1 MSYPCP
7 ACGTM
12 ANLAAGCP
20 GCGRR
25 PDPEAAEVIQLDETI
40 RRLDFEVERS
50 RLGYAEAVGR
60 LTAAQRRRGELV
72 ARIQAR
78 VTGEKAIGQPA
89 AAPQPEPRPA
99 RPETSG
105 RTVQNLLFI
114 LGGLLLASA
123 AIVFTAVAWA
133 NFGVTGRAGILGA
146 VTVLALAI
154 PPVAQK
160 RRLAGTAETFA
171 ALGLLLVLLDGY
183 AAWYVNLAGVHALAP
198 TTYAGII
205 CAITAGVALVYG
217 LATHLFDLR
226 RPKGQAPGSGLVG
239 PRFAALAVAQPVVPL
254 LAARA
259 GFGPAG
265 WAGVLAAVT
274 LADLAVARWSDRRA
288 SVALRIAAWSVTVAA
303 LVSAAYAAFA
313 GLATVAALAPAVRAG
328 LALVLV
334 AAVLV
339 AVAWLNPAREL
350 RDLAAGGAALAV
362 LVAAARVTVIG
373 WPYPAFALVAA
384 EITALAAVVRVLPD
398 RVRTGPRLSILVGAA
413 VLGVLATARALAA
426 GLVSA
431 SAALPAWHAAL
442 GSTADRA
449 DWRLPVAVALLC
461 LAAAVLLGRAA
472 VVEAAV
478 SGAVLV
484 ALATPAAVPLRWWAP
499 SLVDG
504 LVAVPLA
511 VAAVSA
517 RLPKAPGP
525 SVGAGRPAGSARR
538 TVVYGGAAAML
549 ATHAVATGLARPV
562 STVWVLA
569 TLIVIGALV
578 AWRGLTGSGTVGAM
592 ATGAALL
599 AMPGLAAAVAAV
611 DAGPVLP
618 CAVAGLIVTALSVA
632 ALRRW
637 WPGYATAGAVAV
649 HLAGAGTTIAALAGP
664 TRPFGVYAALALLC
678 DVVAIVAVRP
688 ALRRTTWA
696 VPVFAALATVAAGPA
711 LAAVTPA
718 VWSLLAGPYAQ
729 LGSVWSGRPVALS
742 ELDGGYA
749 FAPAAAG
756 LALLTVA
763 LLATARWWRPAV
775 VWATLPGVPAILVTA
790 AASHAPWPTVPAL
803 SLALG
808 LGAALAWA
816 LSERFPALAG
826 VAVVAAG
833 GGLAGALATKPATL
847 TALGA
852 TLVTAVVC
860 GVAGRGPVG
869 RASGWLVSVA
879 SAAALALA
887 TALAADLAV
896 RWAAL
901 WVLGAGAVALAASAV
916 LGRRAG
922 RLGEARLVEA
932 AAHAT
937 ALVALLLTIGA
948 IRYTATVCTLWGVAL
963 GVRALWP
970 AQPAAT
976 RRTRVG
982 AALGA
987 ELIAY
992 WLILVA
998 GGVTLLE
1005 AYTLPAAGV
1014 ALAAGWLA
1022 ARTRPSLH
1030 SWSAYGAG
1038 LLAGFGPSVVT
1049 LLVTGPGEPARRLGI
1064 GVAGVLVVVAGSIW
1078 RRQAPV
1084 VVGGAALVAVALHEI
1099 ALVWD
1104 LLPRWIPLAAGGLL
1118 LVGLAMTYERRRRDV
1133 VRLRESVA
1141 RMH

>member
-12 ANLAAGCP
+12 ADLAAGCP
-20 GCGRR
+20 DCGRR

-40 RRLDFEVERS
+40 RRLDFEVERA

-78 VTGEKAIGQPA
+78 TAAEKATVEWAA
-89 AAPQPEPRPA
+89 AAPKPEPQPA

-133 NFGVTGRAGILGA
+133 NFGVAGRAGILGA
-146 VTVLALAI
+146 VTVLTLAI
-154 PPVAQK
+154 PPAARK

-183 AAWYVNLAGVHALAP
+183 AAWYVNLAGVRALAP

-205 CAITAGVALVYG
+205 CAITAGVALAYG
-217 LATHLFDLR
+217 LTTHL
-226 RPKGQAPGSGLVG
+226 AG
-239 PRFAALAVAQPVVPL
+239 PWFAALAVAQPVVPL

-265 WAGVLAAVT
+265 WTGVLAAVT
-274 LADLAVARWSDRRA
+274 LADLAVAWWSDRRA
-288 SVALRIAAWSVTVAA
+288 RVALRIAAWSVTVAA

-313 GLATVAALAPAVRAG
+313 GLVTVAALAPAVRVG

-339 AVAWLNPAREL
+339 AVGWLSPAREL
-350 RDLAAGGAALAV
+350 RGLAAGGAALAV
-362 LVAAARVTVIG
+362 LAAAARVTVIG
-373 WPYPAFALVAA
+373 WPHPAFALVAA
-384 EITALAAVVRVLPD
+384 EVTALAVVVRVLPD
-398 RVRTGPRLSILVGAA
+398 RVRTGPRLSLLLGTA
-413 VLGVLATARALAA
+413 VVGVLATVRALAA
-426 GLVSA
+426 GVVSA
-431 SAALPAWHAAL
+431 WSALPAWHATL
-442 GSTADRA
+442 GPTADRF
-449 DWRLPVAVALLC
+449 DWRLPVAVTLLC

-472 VVEAAV
+472 VAETAV

-484 ALATPAAVPLRWWAP
+484 ALAMPAAVPLRWWAP

-511 VAAVSA
+511 VVAVSS
-517 RLPKAPGP
+517 R
-525 SVGAGRPAGSARR
+525 SVWR
-538 TVVYGGAAAML
+538 TAVYGGAAALL

-569 TLIVIGALV
+569 TLIGAGIALAARDRSDSRAV
-578 AWRGLTGSGTVGAM
+578 GTVAAGA
-592 ATGAALL
+592 TLL
-599 AMPGLAAAVAAV
+599 AVPGLAAAVAAV
-611 DAGPVLP
+611 SGVPVLQYAAGGLVVATV
-618 CAVAGLIVTALSVA
+618 AVP

-637 WPGYATAGAVAV
+637 SPGYAMAGALAV
-649 HLAGAGTTIAALAGP
+649 HLAGAATTVAAFAGP
-664 TRPFGVYAALALLC
+664 TRPFGVYAALALLG
-678 DVVAIVAVRP
+678 DVVTIVAVRP

-696 VPVFAALATVAAGPA
+696 VPVLAALATVAGGSA

-718 VWSLLAGPYAQ
+718 ALSLLAGPYAQ

-749 FAPAAAG
+749 FAPAAGG

-763 LLATARWWRPAV
+763 LLATARWWRPATV
-775 VWATLPGVPAILVTA
+775 RAAVWATLPGVPAILVTA
-790 AASHAPWPTVPAL
+790 AALHAPWPTVPAL

-808 LGAALAWA
+808 LGAALTWA
-816 LSERFPALAG
+816 LSPWSRPTLAG

-833 GGLAGALATKPATL
+833 AGLAGALATKPATL
-847 TALGA
+847 AGLGA
-852 TLVTAVVC
+852 TLVAAVVC

-869 RASGWLVSVA
+869 RASGWLVSVTA
-879 SAAALALA
+879 AAALALA
-887 TALAADLAV
+887 SALAADLAI

-901 WVLGAGAVALAASAV
+901 WVLGAGAVALAASG
-916 LGRRAG
+916 LLRRAG
-922 RLGEARLVEA
+922 RPTEARLVEA

-937 ALVALLLTIGA
+937 SLVALLLTIGA

-963 GVRALWP
+963 GLRALWP
-970 AQPAAT
+970 AQPAAI
-976 RRTRVG
+976 RRTWVG

-1014 ALAAGWLA
+1014 AVAAGWLA

-1064 GVAGVLVVVAGSIW
+1064 GVAAVLVVVAGSIW

-1084 VVGGAALVAVALHEI
+1084 VVGGSALVAVAVHEI

>member
-12 ANLAAGCP
+12 ADLAAGCP

-40 RRLDFEVERS
+40 RRLDLEVERA

-60 LTAAQRRRGELV
+60 RTAAQRRRGELV

-78 VTGEKAIGQPA
+78 LTAERAPRKPA
-89 AAPQPEPRPA
+89 PAPQPA

-105 RTVQNLLFI
+105 RTVQSLLFI

-133 NFGVTGRAGILGA
+133 NFGVAGRAGILGA
-146 VTVLALAI
+146 ITVLTLAI
-154 PPVAQK
+154 PPVARK
-160 RRLAGTAETFA
+160 RRLAGAAETFA

-183 AAWYVNLAGVHALAP
+183 AAWYVNLAGVRALAP
-198 TTYAGII
+198 STYAGII
-205 CAITAGVALVYG
+205 CAITAGVALAYG
-217 LATHLFDLR
+217 LATHL
-226 RPKGQAPGSGLVG
+226 AG
-239 PRFAALAVAQPVVPL
+239 PRFAALAVAQPAVPL

-265 WAGVLAAVT
+265 WTGVLAAVT
-274 LADLAVARWSDRRA
+274 LADLAVAWWSDRRA
-288 SVALRIAAWSVTVAA
+288 PVAARIAAWSVTVTA
-303 LVSAAYAAFA
+303 LVAAAYTAFA
-313 GLATVAALAPAVRAG
+313 GLATVATPAPAVRAG

-334 AAVLV
+334 GALLV
-339 AVAWLNPAREL
+339 AVGWLNPAREL

-362 LVAAARVTVIG
+362 LAAAARVTVIG
-373 WPYPAFALVAA
+373 WPHPAFALVAA
-384 EITALAAVVRVLPD
+384 EITALAVVVRLLPD
-398 RVRTGPRLSILVGAA
+398 RVRTGPRLSVLLGTA
-413 VLGVLATARALAA
+413 VVGVLATARALAA
-426 GLVSA
+426 GVVSA
-431 SAALPAWHAAL
+431 SAALPAWHATL
-442 GSTADRA
+442 DPTAARV
-449 DWRLPVAVALLC
+449 DWRLPVALTLLC

-478 SGAVLV
+478 SGAVPV
-484 ALATPAAVPLRWWAP
+484 AFAIPAALPLRWWAP

-511 VAAVSA
+511 VAAVSG
-517 RLPKAPGP
+517 R
-525 SVGAGRPAGSARR
+525 SVRR
-538 TVVYGGAAAML
+538 TAVYGGAAALL

-569 TLIVIGALV
+569 TLIVVGITLGALG
-578 AWRGLTGSGTVGAM
+578 RSGSRAVGAVG
-592 ATGAALL
+592 TGAALL
-599 AMPGLAAAVAAV
+599 AVPGLAAAVAAV
-611 DAGPVLP
+611 VDAPVLSWT
-618 CAVAGLIVTALSVA
+618 AAGLMVTALPVLVVS
-632 ALRRW
+632 RW
-637 WPGYATAGAVAV
+637 SSGYATAGAVAV
-649 HLAGAGTTIAALAGP
+649 HLAGAGTAVAAVTGP
-664 TRPFGVYAALALLC
+664 TRPFGVYAALALLA
-678 DVVAIVAVRP
+678 DVVTMVAVRP

-696 VPVFAALATVAAGPA
+696 VPVFAALATVAGGPA
-711 LAAVTPA
+711 LAAVAPA
-718 VWSLLAGPYAQ
+718 TWSLLAGPYAQ
-729 LGSVWSGRPVALS
+729 LSSVWSGRPVALS
-742 ELDGGYA
+742 DVDGGYA
-749 FAPAAAG
+749 FAPAAVG

-763 LLATARWWRPAV
+763 LLATARWWRPATI
-775 VWATLPGVPAILVTA
+775 WATLPGVPAILVTA
-790 AASHAPWPTVPAL
+790 AALHAPWPTVPAL

-816 LSERFPALAG
+816 LGGASRFPALTG
-826 VAVVAAG
+826 VAVAAAG
-833 GGLAGALATKPATL
+833 AGLAGALATKPATL

-852 TLVTAVVC
+852 TLVVAVVC
-860 GVAGRGPVG
+860 GVAGRGPAG
-869 RASGWLVSVA
+869 RASGWLVGVA

-887 TALAADLAV
+887 SALAADLTV

-901 WVLGAGAVALAASAV
+901 WVLGAGAVALGASAG
-916 LGRRAG
+916 LHRP
-922 RLGEARLVEA
+922 RLGEARIVET

-937 ALVALLLTIGA
+937 ALVALLLTVGA

-963 GVRALWP
+963 GLRALWP
-970 AQPAAT
+970 AQPAAV
-976 RRTRVG
+976 RRTRV
-982 AALGA
+982 AIALGA

-1064 GVAGVLVVVAGSIW
+1064 GVAGVLAVVAGSIR

-1084 VVGGAALVAVALHEI
+1084 AAGAAALVAVSVHEI

-1104 LLPRWIPLAAGGLL
+1104 LLPRWIPLAVGGLL
-1118 LVGLAMTYERRRRDV
+1118 LVGLAMTYERRRRDMA
-1133 VRLRESVA
+1133 RLRDSVA

>member
-1 MSYPCP
+1 MPPGPETTIVSAMSYPCP
-7 ACGTM
+7 ACGSM

-40 RRLDFEVERS
+40 RRLEFDLERA
-50 RLGYAEAVGR
+50 RRGYAEAVGR
-60 LTAAQRRRGELV
+60 LSAAQRRRGELV
-72 ARIQAR
+72 ARIRAR
-78 VTGEKAIGQPA
+78 A
-89 AAPQPEPRPA
+89 AVAPKPDPEPGPEPEPEPEPRPA

-133 NFGVTGRAGILGA
+133 NFGVSGRAGILGA
-146 VTVLALAI
+146 VTVLTLAI
-154 PPVAQK
+154 PPVARR

-183 AAWYVNLAGVHALAP
+183 AAWYVNLAGVRALAP

-205 CAITAGVALVYG
+205 CAITAGVALAYG
-217 LATHLFDLR
+217 LVIRLT
-226 RPKGQAPGSGLVG
+226 G

-254 LAARA
+254 LVAPA

-265 WAGVLAAVT
+265 RTGVLAAVT
-274 LADLAVARWSDRRA
+274 LADLAVAWWSDRRA
-288 SVALRIAAWSVTVAA
+288 PLALRIVMWSVTVAA
-303 LVSAAYAAFA
+303 LVTAAYTAFA
-313 GLATVAALAPAVRAG
+313 GLATVATLAPAVRAG

-334 AAVLV
+334 GAVLV
-339 AVAWLNPAREL
+339 AVAWLSPAREL

-362 LVAAARVTVIG
+362 LAAAARVTVIG
-373 WPYPAFALVAA
+373 WPHPAFALVAA
-384 EITALAAVVRVLPD
+384 EITALAVVVRVLPD
-398 RVRTGPRLSILVGAA
+398 RVRTGPRLSVLLGTAA
-413 VLGVLATARALAA
+413 LGVLATARALAA
-426 GLVSA
+426 GAVSA
-431 SAALPAWHAAL
+431 SAALPAWHATL
-442 GSTADRA
+442 DPTADRV
-449 DWRLPVAVALLC
+449 DWRLPVAVTLLC

-484 ALATPAAVPLRWWAP
+484 ALAIPAALPLRWWAP

-504 LVAVPLA
+504 LVALPLA
-511 VAAVSA
+511 VAAVSG
-517 RLPKAPGP
+517 R
-525 SVGAGRPAGSARR
+525 SVRR
-538 TVVYGGAAAML
+538 TAVYGGAAALL

-569 TLIVIGALV
+569 TLIVVGAALAARGRTGNRPVGAVATAAALV
-578 AWRGLTGSGTVGAM
+578 AV
-592 ATGAALL
+592 
-599 AMPGLAAAVAAV
+599 PGLAAAVAALV
-611 DAGPVLP
+611 DAPVLGS
-618 CAVAGLIVTALSVA
+618 AAAGLVLATVAVLVTS
-632 ALRRW
+632 RW
-637 WPGYATAGAVAV
+637 SPDYATAGAVAV
-649 HLAGAGTTIAALAGP
+649 HLAGAGTTVAALTGP
-664 TRPFGVYAALALLC
+664 TRPFGVYAALALLG

-688 ALRRTTWA
+688 VLRRTTWA
-696 VPVFAALATVAAGPA
+696 LPVFAALATVAGGPA
-711 LAAVTPA
+711 LAAVVPA
-718 VWSLLAGPYAQ
+718 TWSLLAGPYAQ
-729 LGSVWSGRPVALS
+729 LGSVWSGHPVALS

-749 FAPAAAG
+749 LAPAAAG

-763 LLATARWWRPAV
+763 LLATVRWWRPAM

-816 LSERFPALAG
+816 LSGRFPALAG

-833 GGLAGALATKPATL
+833 AGLAGALATKPATL

-852 TLVTAVVC
+852 TLVVAVVC
-860 GVAGRGPVG
+860 GVAGRGTAA
-869 RASGWLVSVA
+869 RASGWLVGVA
-879 SAAALALA
+879 STAALALA
-887 TALAADLAV
+887 GALAADLAV

-901 WVLGAGAVALAASAV
+901 WVLGAGAVALAASAG
-916 LGRRAG
+916 LYRPRP
-922 RLGEARLVEA
+922 GEARIVEA

-937 ALVALLLTIGA
+937 AVVALLLTIGA
-948 IRYTATVCTLWGVAL
+948 IRYTATVCTLWGIAL
-963 GVRALWP
+963 GLRALWP
-970 AQPAAT
+970 AQPAAV
-976 RRTRVG
+976 RRTRV
-982 AALGA
+982 AVALGA

-1014 ALAAGWLA
+1014 ALAVGWLA

-1049 LLVTGPGEPARRLGI
+1049 LLVTGTGEPTRRLGI
-1064 GVAGVLVVVAGSIW
+1064 GVAGVLVVVAGSIR

-1084 VVGGAALVAVALHEI
+1084 VIGGAALVAVAVHEI

-1118 LVGLAMTYERRRRDV
+1118 LVGLAMTYERRRRDMA
-1133 VRLRESVA
+1133 RLRESLT

>member
-1 MSYPCP
+1 MPAPPKTTIVSAMSYPCP

-25 PDPEAAEVIQLDETI
+25 PDPEAAEVIQLDEMI
-40 RRLDFEVERS
+40 RRLDSEVERA

-60 LTAAQRRRGELV
+60 LSAAQRRRGELV

-78 VTGEKAIGQPA
+78 MAAIPKRD
-89 AAPQPEPRPA
+89 PEPPQQPA

-105 RTVQNLLFI
+105 RAVQNLLFI

-133 NFGVTGRAGILGA
+133 NFGVAGRAGILGA
-146 VTVLALAI
+146 VTVLTLAI
-154 PPVAQK
+154 PPVARK

-183 AAWYVNLAGVHALAP
+183 AAWYVNLAGVRALAP

-205 CAITAGVALVYG
+205 CAITAGVALAYG
-217 LATHLFDLR
+217 LATHL
-226 RPKGQAPGSGLVG
+226 AG

-265 WAGVLAAVT
+265 WTGVLAAVT
-274 LADLAVARWSDRRA
+274 LADLAVAWWSDRRA
-288 SVALRIAAWSVTVAA
+288 PIALRIAAWSVTVAA
-303 LVSAAYAAFA
+303 LVAAAYTAFA
-313 GLATVAALAPAVRAG
+313 GLATVATLAPAVRAG

-334 AAVLV
+334 GAVLV
-339 AVAWLNPAREL
+339 AVAWLGPAREL

-362 LVAAARVTVIG
+362 LVAASRVTVIG
-373 WPYPAFALVAA
+373 WPHPAFALVAA
-384 EITALAAVVRVLPD
+384 EITALAVVVRVLPE
-398 RVRTGPRLSILVGAA
+398 RVRTGPRLSVLLGTAVVG
-413 VLGVLATARALAA
+413 LLATARALAA
-426 GLVSA
+426 GAVSA
-431 SAALPAWHAAL
+431 WAALPAWHATL
-442 GSTADRA
+442 DPTADRV
-449 DWRLPVAVALLC
+449 DWRLPVAVVLLC
-461 LAAAVLLGRAA
+461 LAATVLLGRAA
-472 VVEAAV
+472 VVEASV

-484 ALATPAAVPLRWWAP
+484 ALSIPAALPLRWWAP

-511 VAAVSA
+511 VAAVSS
-517 RLPKAPGP
+517 R
-525 SVGAGRPAGSARR
+525 SVRR
-538 TVVYGGAAAML
+538 TAVYGGAAALL

-569 TLIVIGALV
+569 TLIVVGVLV
-578 AWRGLTGSGTVGAM
+578 AWRGLAGNGTVGAV

-599 AMPGLAAAVAAV
+599 AMPGLAAAVHT
-611 DAGPVLP
+611 G
-618 CAVAGLIVTALSVA
+618 A
-632 ALRRW
+632 ALESAATGLVLAIVVVLVVRLW
-637 WPGYATAGAVAV
+637 SPGYTTAGAVAV
-649 HLAGAGTTIAALAGP
+649 HLAGAGTTVAALTGP
-664 TRPFGVYAALALLC
+664 TRPFGVYAALALLG
-678 DVVAIVAVRP
+678 DMVALVAVRP
-688 ALRRTTWA
+688 APRRTTWA
-696 VPVFAALATVAAGPA
+696 VTVFAALATVAGGPA
-711 LAAVTPA
+711 LAAVAPA
-718 VWSLLAGPYAQ
+718 TWSLLAGPYAQ
-729 LGSVWSGRPVALS
+729 LDSVWSGHPVALS

-749 FAPAAAG
+749 FAPAAVG

-763 LLATARWWRPAV
+763 LLVTARWWRPATV
-775 VWATLPGVPAILVTA
+775 RTTVWAALPGIPAILVTA
-790 AASHAPWPTVPAL
+790 AALHAPWPTVPAL

-816 LSERFPALAG
+816 LSGRLPALAG
-826 VAVVAAG
+826 VAVVTAG
-833 GGLAGALATKPATL
+833 AGLAGALATKPTTL

-852 TLVTAVVC
+852 TFVVAVVC
-860 GVAGRGPVG
+860 GVAGRGPAG
-869 RASGWLVSVA
+869 RASGWLVGVV
-879 SAAALALA
+879 SAAALTL
-887 TALAADLAV
+887 TSALAADLAV
-896 RWAAL
+896 HWAAL
-901 WVLGAGAVALAASAV
+901 WVLGAGAVALAASAG
-916 LGRRAG
+916 LYRPRP
-922 RLGEARLVEA
+922 GEARMIET

-963 GVRALWP
+963 GLRALWP
-970 AQPAAT
+970 AQPAAV
-976 RRTRVG
+976 RRTRAG
-982 AALGA
+982 MALGV

-992 WLILVA
+992 WLVLVA

-1030 SWSAYGAG
+1030 SWSAYGTG
-1038 LLAGFGPSVVT
+1038 LLAGFGPSIVT

-1064 GVAGVLVVVAGSIW
+1064 GVAGVFAVVAGSIW

-1084 VVGGAALVAVALHEI
+1084 VVGGAALVAVAVHEI

-1133 VRLRESVA
+1133 ARLRESVG